1 MQDPWKSCGNCGSEA
16 LIRCHDCG
24 ILVYCGRECEASHM
38 PVHSTIC
45 KELELERAMIRTA
58 DTIRKAYFAFRAPLF
73 EKFIVKIEE
82 RDRELVLHQN
92 NTKSGKDNGWF
103 ANFPSHLITD
113 KEIEEAVLCF
123 LMGREPLAY
132 LLDLIQYL
140 TGGKVRA
147 LLNMN
152 QAKQIRPSSQGGGG
166 PSET

>member
-1 MQDPWKSCGNCGSEA
+1 MQGKSYASPLDCLQRARAREGNDTNS
-16 LIRCHDCG
+16 RYDSKG
-24 ILVYCGRECEASHM
+24 ILR
-38 PVHSTIC
+38 
-45 KELELERAMIRTA
+45 
-58 DTIRKAYFAFRAPLF
+58 
-73 EKFIVKIEE
+73 
-82 RDRELVLHQN
+82 

-103 ANFPSHLITD
+103 VNFPSHLITD